1 MFHAHHRGISVR
13 KSMSASCLLQ
23 RGCFQITTR
32 PRSFLANHSQIPEPY
47 PKWCIPETK
56 HCSGPNNFNS
66 SMTPSTQKQT
76 ALAVVAAFNSMDV
89 DSIIS
94 HRSPGCMRHILPSTL
109 NLAPMNNTEYQT
121 QLQKLIAVFL
131 NFNLTVHDIVED
143 REAHRIV
150 MWLKARADTLVG
162 EYVNEYMWTLDFDDT
177 GEKIIRQ
184 HEFVDTV
191 MNRDFWPKLSA
202 ALKEMRKSQ
211 MEEE

>member
-1 MFHAHHRGISVR
+1 
-13 KSMSASCLLQ
+13 
-23 RGCFQITTR
+23 
-32 PRSFLANHSQIPEPY
+32 
-47 PKWCIPETK
+47 
-56 HCSGPNNFNS
+56 
-66 SMTPSTQKQT
+66 
-76 ALAVVAAFNSMDV
+76 
-89 DSIIS
+89 
-94 HRSPGCMRHILPSTL
+94 
-109 NLAPMNNTEYQT
+109 MNNTEYQT

-143 REAHRIV
+143 RESHRIV

-211 MEEE
+211 MAEE

>member
-1 MFHAHHRGISVR
+1 MTS
-13 KSMSASCLLQ
+13 SAQ
-23 RGCFQITTR
+23 R
-32 PRSFLANHSQIPEPY
+32 
-47 PKWCIPETK
+47 
-56 HCSGPNNFNS
+56 
-66 SMTPSTQKQT
+66 QT

-89 DSIIS
+89 ETIIS

-109 NLAPMNNTEYQT
+109 NLSPMNNTEYQT
-121 QLQKLIAVFL
+121 QLQKLIAVFS
-131 NFNLTVHDIVED
+131 NFNLTVHDILED

-211 MEEE
+211 MAEE